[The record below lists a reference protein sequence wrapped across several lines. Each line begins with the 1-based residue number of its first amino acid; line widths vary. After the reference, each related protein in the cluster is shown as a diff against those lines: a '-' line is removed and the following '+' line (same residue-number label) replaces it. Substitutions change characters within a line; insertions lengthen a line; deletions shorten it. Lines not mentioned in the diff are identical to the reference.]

1 MDVIY
6 MDNAATTW
14 PKPEVVYQAMD
25 NFNRNLGANPGRG
38 SNQRTL
44 EAGMVLLDTREA
56 LAQLFNIGDS
66 CQIVYTANV
75 TEALNLGIKGLLKPG
90 DHVITTSMEH
100 NSVARPLFALQAQ
113 GIIELTIVDCGK
125 DGTLDPQDM
134 QKAIRPHT
142 RLIVMMHASN
152 LIGAIMPIREI
163 GKIAREHGISFMVDS
178 AQTAGILPID
188 VEKDAIDLLAFTGHK
203 GLLGPQGT
211 GGLYIR
217 PGIELRNLKEG
228 GTGSFSDLLEQ
239 PTILPDRYESGTQN
253 GPGIAGLGAGV
264 NYIQARGLATV
275 RAHEQQLTDLLLA
288 GLSEI
293 PGIIIYG
300 PRNSQQQ
307 TAVVSIN
314 IVGMDCGELSLLLDH
329 EHGIITRSGLH
340 CTPLAHRTIGTL
352 ELGTCRFSPG
362 LFTSPVEIEAV
373 IKAVAAIARQA
384 RA

>member
-14 PKPEVVYQAMD
+14 PKPEVVYQAID

-38 SNQRTL
+38 SHKRTL

-56 LAQLFNIGDS
+56 LARLFNIADS

-75 TEALNLGIKGLLKPG
+75 TEALNLGIKGLLQRG

-100 NSVARPLFALQAQ
+100 NSVARPLYSLQAQ
-113 GIIELTIVDCGK
+113 GVIKLTIVSCRP
-125 DGTLDPQDM
+125 DGTLNPHDIQA
-134 QKAIRPHT
+134 AIQSNT

-152 LIGAIMPIREI
+152 LTGTIMPIKEV
-163 GKIAREHGISFMVDS
+163 GNIARQHGIPFMVDS
-178 AQTAGILPID
+178 AQTAGVLPID

-211 GGLYIR
+211 GGLYIQ
-217 PGIELRNLKEG
+217 PGIELRHLKEG

-239 PTILPDRYESGTQN
+239 PTVLPDRYESGTQN

-264 NYIQARGLATV
+264 NYILERGLLNI
-275 RAHEQQLTDLLLA
+275 RAHEQHLTNLLLN
-288 GLSEI
+288 GLAQI
-293 PGIIIYG
+293 PEVIIYG
-300 PRNSQQQ
+300 PRNIELQ

-314 IVGMDCGELSLLLDH
+314 IAGMDCGELSMYLDH
-329 EHGIITRSGLH
+329 EYGIITRSGLH

-352 ELGTCRFSPG
+352 DLGTCRLSPG
-362 LFTSPVEIEAV
+362 LFSTETDIEKV
-373 IKAVAAIARQA
+373 IKAVHTIARLP
-384 RA
+384 

>member
-14 PKPEVVYQAMD
+14 PKPEAVYQAMD
-25 NFNRNLGANPGRG
+25 NFNRKLGANPGRG

-44 EAGMVLLDTREA
+44 EAGMVLLNTREA
-56 LAQLFNIGDS
+56 LAELFNVQDS
-66 CQIVYTANV
+66 CQIIYTSNI

-100 NSVARPLFALQAQ
+100 NSVARPLYTLQAQ
-113 GIIELTIVDCGK
+113 GIIELTIVDCAP
-125 DGTLDPQDM
+125 DGTLCPQDI
-134 QKAIRPHT
+134 QKALRPHT

-152 LIGAIMPIREI
+152 LVGTIMPIREV
-163 GKIAREHGISFMVDS
+163 GKIAREHGIIFMVDS
-178 AQTAGILPID
+178 AQTAGVLPID
-188 VEKDAIDLLAFTGHK
+188 VEQDVIDLLAFTGHK

-217 PGIELRNLKEG
+217 PGIDLRNLKEG

-264 NYIQARGLATV
+264 NYIQERGSTAI
-275 RAHEQQLTDLLLA
+275 RAHEQQLTDLLLS

-293 PGIIIYG
+293 PGVIIYG
-300 PRNSQQQ
+300 PRNTRQQ

-314 IVGMDCGELSLLLDH
+314 IKGMDCGELSLRLDH
-329 EHGIITRSGLH
+329 EYGIITRSGLH

-352 ELGTCRFSPG
+352 ELGACRFSPG
-362 LFTSPVEIEAV
+362 LFTSNAEIETT
-373 IKAVAAIARQA
+373 IKAVAAIARKCKE
-384 RA
+384 